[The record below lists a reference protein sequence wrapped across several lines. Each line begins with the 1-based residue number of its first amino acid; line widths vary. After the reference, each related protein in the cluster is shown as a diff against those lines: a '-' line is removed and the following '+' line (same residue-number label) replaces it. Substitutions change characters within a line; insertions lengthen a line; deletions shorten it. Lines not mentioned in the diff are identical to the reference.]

1 MSATPAPHPGA
12 AFLAC
17 AGMLIAVGTL
27 MVYSASITARPTEAE
42 QIYLSRHLSFLA
54 LSLAAGGIAAH
65 LSSEFWERWAPRLFL
80 LTIALL
86 IGVLLPGIGTQVN
99 GAQRWIRL
107 GVLSI
112 QPSETAKLTLTLL
125 LARLLTR
132 STTSDYSPVER
143 RLFIL
148 FPVAIS
154 AMLVLIEPDLGT
166 TVFLLLTATLVLFYS
181 GWPLREF
188 LIAGAMAV
196 PAAAA
201 LFVLRPY
208 QWRRIEGFIA
218 AWTEPESAP
227 YQVRQSLTT
236 LGVGGFWGMGLG
248 EGWQKL
254 SFLPEANTDFVFA
267 VIGEELGLLGTLSV
281 VVLWGGLLYFGG
293 QLIQRAPTGSFQ
305 KTVAA
310 TLLTQLAL
318 QAIIN
323 VGVVTAM
330 LPPKGISHPF
340 ISYGGSSLLVSCVAV
355 GLIISMTSVPHSVT
369 ASQEFGD
376 EAEAASQQAA
386 LTAAA

>member
-1 MSATPAPHPGA
+1 
-12 AFLAC
+12 
-17 AGMLIAVGTL
+17 
-27 MVYSASITARPTEAE
+27 
-42 QIYLSRHLSFLA
+42 
-54 LSLAAGGIAAH
+54 
-65 LSSEFWERWAPRLFL
+65 
-80 LTIALL
+80 
-86 IGVLLPGIGTQVN
+86 
-99 GAQRWIRL
+99 
-107 GVLSI
+107 
-112 QPSETAKLTLTLL
+112 
-125 LARLLTR
+125 
-132 STTSDYSPVER
+132 
-143 RLFIL
+143 
-148 FPVAIS
+148 
-154 AMLVLIEPDLGT
+154 
-166 TVFLLLTATLVLFYS
+166 
-181 GWPLREF
+181 
-188 LIAGAMAV
+188 
-196 PAAAA
+196 
-201 LFVLRPY
+201 
-208 QWRRIEGFIA
+208 
-218 AWTEPESAP
+218 
-227 YQVRQSLTT
+227 VRQSLTT